1 MFHVVPMVATENTYR
16 RYTKE
21 NEKGN
26 KVCNCKKKKIN
37 KTGRKTARGKKSNKK
52 ATRQKENKL
61 KNGKMKPY
69 SINNPF

>member
-1 MFHVVPMVATENTYR
+1 MK
-16 RYTKE
+16 KE
-21 NEKGN
+21 SKYLTA
-26 KVCNCKKKKIN
+26 KKKKIN